1 MLSVPEGCMCTS
13 VCVCLC
19 VSEWC
24 NGGDGWRGRARRCL
38 VCVCVKGKKKKVIL
52 CGANH
57 SDRHS
62 SSSIETEDNKETS

>member
-1 MLSVPEGCMCTS
+1 MC
-13 VCVCLC
+13 VCVCLSGAMEVMVGGGGHGGVSC
-19 VSEWC
+19 VYVLRE
-24 NGGDGWRGRARRCL
+24 
-38 VCVCVKGKKKKVIL
+38 KKKKVIL